1 MKALLCSFAIALAA
15 IAGSAVA
22 AAPAAAPAGSTGQC
36 KDGSYTSAAGKK
48 GACRGHKGVQ
58 AWYADDAHASS
69 ASSSPAT
76 AATPAAATSKKSDA
90 SEATKEAPAS
100 APAGSTGLCND
111 NTYSIAPKKQG
122 ACRGHKG
129 VKDWYGVSASST
141 APSIP
146 GLTTTKTP
154 PAKTPAKSSTPAL
167 SAPSTSTT
175 PASTPSASGAMKS
188 SMPAS
193 GATKTAAPGG
203 GGGKVWVNTST
214 KVYHCP
220 GDRYYGTTKD
230 GEYMSESDAVAKGAR
245 AAHGKTCG
253 S

>member
-58 AWYADDAHASS
+58 AWYGDDASDAK
-69 ASSSPAT
+69 AT
-76 AATPAAATSKKSDA
+76 TAKTPAATTTSTATTSSAASKKADA
-90 SEATKEAPAS
+90 SEATATAPAS

-111 NTYSIAPKKQG
+111 GSYSIAAKKQG

-154 PAKTPAKSSTPAL
+154 PAKPATSPMPA
-167 SAPSTSTT
+167 
-175 PASTPSASGAMKS
+175 S
-188 SMPAS
+188 SMPAATAPNAS
-193 GATKTAAPGG
+193 APAGAMTSTKTAAPGG
-203 GGGKVWVNTST
+203 GAGKVWVNSAT
-214 KVYHCP
+214 KVYHCQ
-220 GDRYYGTTKD
+220 GDRYYGTTKA
-230 GEYMSESDAVAKGAR
+230 GEYMSESDAVAKGNR
-245 AAHGKTCG
+245 AAKGKSCG